1 MFPAC
6 SQAARRYLTW
16 LLEGGGAWKGTSVMS
31 SVVII
36 TRRGAKEELWEL
48 AGASR
53 FGINTLKLEASE
65 GPGVGGEGK

>member
-1 MFPAC
+1 
-6 SQAARRYLTW
+6 
-16 LLEGGGAWKGTSVMS
+16 MS
-31 SVVII
+31 SVVIM